1 VLARTSWILGCRIYQ
16 VRSLVAQDVVGNV
29 GRIGNGWE
37 VEGRVGCAKI
47 EYSGTVIDLLSFP
60 DRDDRER

>member
-37 VEGRVGCAKI
+37 VEGEVSCVNI